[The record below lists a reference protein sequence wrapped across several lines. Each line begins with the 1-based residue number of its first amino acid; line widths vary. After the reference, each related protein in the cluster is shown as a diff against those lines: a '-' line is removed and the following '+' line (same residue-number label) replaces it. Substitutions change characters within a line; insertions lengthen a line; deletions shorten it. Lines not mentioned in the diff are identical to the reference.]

1 MLNFRVVFVFN
12 VTFNNIS
19 VISWQSGLL
28 VEETEVPGEDHR
40 PANCFI
46 VYNLFYCLQW
56 NYYTN
61 VYIHGLASH
70 QQPNHNIVHVL
81 NELWGDRIEHVYC
94 KLKTNQVLF

>member
-1 MLNFRVVFVFN
+1 M
-12 VTFNNIS
+12 IS
-19 VISWQSGLL
+19 
-28 VEETEVPGEDHR
+28 
-40 PANCFI
+40 NCFI

-81 NELWGDRIEHVYC
+81 NELWGDRRYCDRMVLDLQLHVHSVPITTDVVSSNSPDVEVYS
-94 KLKTNQVLF
+94 NIM